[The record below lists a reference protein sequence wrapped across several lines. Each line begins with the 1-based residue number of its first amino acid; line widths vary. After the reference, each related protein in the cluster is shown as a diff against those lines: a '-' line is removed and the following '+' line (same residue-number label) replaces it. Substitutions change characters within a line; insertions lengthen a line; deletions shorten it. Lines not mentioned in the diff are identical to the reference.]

1 MFLREGEANR
11 GHFSPR
17 RQTNMRK
24 LRLSCR
30 KKEKFETLK
39 GLEVSKLTYRLEI
52 SLFQRANENQ
62 LVIAKKNN
70 EPNQKLTEIVVCE

>member
-1 MFLREGEANR
+1 MLVLGENEANA

-30 KKEKFETLK
+30 EKEKFETLK
-39 GLEVSKLTYRLEI
+39 GFGGVTGLINHCFKQEK
-52 SLFQRANENQ
+52 ENQ
-62 LVIAKKNN
+62 LVVTTENN
-70 EPNQKLTEIVVCE
+70 EPNPKLTEIVVGE